1 MIYIVDIEAVETRY
15 TAQWKEHL
23 PKMFGDKCVNIS
35 GGDVPQMTTPGAFLN
50 FAGTNVYK
58 SKQLAQIAEMFAN
71 NTIKDGDYFLYTD
84 AWNPTVIQLKY
95 MAELLGKK
103 IKIGGLW
110 HAGSYDPQDF
120 LGRLIGNERWV
131 RNAEKSMFDLSLIHI

>member
-50 FAGTNVYK
+50 
-58 SKQLAQIAEMFAN
+58 
-71 NTIKDGDYFLYTD
+71 
-84 AWNPTVIQLKY
+84 
-95 MAELLGKK
+95 
-103 IKIGGLW
+103 
-110 HAGSYDPQDF
+110 
-120 LGRLIGNERWV
+120 
-131 RNAEKSMFDLSLIHI
+131 LSLIHI

>member
-84 AWNPTVIQLKY
+84 C
-95 MAELLGKK
+95 LLYT
-103 IKIGGLW
+103 
-110 HAGSYDPQDF
+110 SPSPRDRQ
-120 LGRLIGNERWV
+120 
-131 RNAEKSMFDLSLIHI
+131 KSRMPSSA